1 MKLIYL
7 VLPLIL
13 QIGLYLFVT
22 DKGYIKVSI
31 LIVTIALYFFAVP
44 AIVVVQPVSNIP
56 GPEDVV
62 TCGPPP
68 TLILFTGHA
77 IIGATGTIM
86 ALLIYFGFR
95 WLSEKTE

>member
-1 MKLIYL
+1 MKLIYI
-7 VLPLIL
+7 VLPLVL
-13 QIGLYLFVT
+13 QIALYLFVT

-44 AIVVVQPVSNIP
+44 AMVIPQPVGNIP

-62 TCGPPP
+62 ICGPPP
-68 TLILFTGHA
+68 MLILSIVRAFIIA
-77 IIGATGTIM
+77 IGTIM
-86 ALLIYFGFR
+86 ALVIYFGFR